1 MALEIGMSV
10 NHAKYDT
17 RYVAFAL
24 AMGAEKGVAADAP
37 FVKPMRG
44 HPDPALA
51 GMVVSLSAWDGEP
64 DG

>member
-1 MALEIGMSV
+1 MII
-10 NHAKYDT
+10 NHATYDT

-37 FVKPMRG
+37 FVKAMRG